1 MLTARWSG
9 YLAGPLGSGFYLHEL
24 ILKEGGYVFVW
35 VKEQRRRLW
44 VGDVCGLVSEKDLGE
59 DGKGE
64 GLKLRRLFFFKI
76 QLS

>member
-1 MLTARWSG
+1 
-9 YLAGPLGSGFYLHEL
+9 LHEL

-44 VGDVCGLVSEKDLGE
+44 VGDVCGLLSEKDLGKDE
-59 DGKGE
+59 KGE
-64 GLKLRRLFFFKI
+64 GLTLRRLFFFQI